1 MSGVRV
7 RVADWDS
14 DREAI
19 RYIRERVFIEEQSV
33 PREIEWDGLDHECVH
48 VLAEYANRD
57 AVGTGRLHKS
67 GKIGR
72 MAVLRPWRG
81 RQVGSAILTCL
92 LEAAKSQGIAEVYL
106 HAQTSALAFYA
117 AFGFVEEGDEFRE
130 AGIPHRL
137 MKRRVELD

>member
-1 MSGVRV
+1 MSGIRV
-7 RVADWDS
+7 RIADWDA

-19 RYIRERVFIEEQSV
+19 RQIREQVFVEEQSV

-48 VLAEYANRD
+48 VIAESANRD
-57 AVGTGRLHKS
+57 PVGTGRLHRS

-81 RQVGSAILTCL
+81 QQVGTTILSCL
-92 LEAAKSQGIAEVYL
+92 LEAARSQGIATVYL
-106 HAQTSALAFYA
+106 HAQRRALAFYA
-117 AFGFVEEGDEFRE
+117 AFGFLGEGEEFEE

>member
-7 RVADWDS
+7 RIADWDA

-19 RYIRERVFIEEQSV
+19 RQIREQVFVEEQSV

-48 VLAEYANRD
+48 VIAESANRD
-57 AVGTGRLHKS
+57 PVGTGRLHRS

-72 MAVLRPWRG
+72 MAVLRPYRG
-81 RQVGSAILTCL
+81 QQVGTTILSCL
-92 LEAAKSQGIAEVYL
+92 LEAARSQGIATVYL
-106 HAQTSALAFYA
+106 HAQRRALAFYA
-117 AFGFVEEGDEFRE
+117 AFGFLEEGDEFEE